1 MNLTYV
7 IMISF
12 SFFKFVERLGFR
24 EVLLFRTLTI
34 LDGNF
39 LDFLQSLEANSGT
52 VPRLGCDHFL
62 PSPFQFINPTIR
74 LYVLWITTVRVKLSL

>member
-24 EVLLFRTLTI
+24 EVLLFRTPTI

-39 LDFLQSLEANSGT
+39 LDFAQSLEANSGI
-52 VPRLGCDHFL
+52 VPRLLYDHFL
-62 PSPFQFINPTIR
+62 PSPFQFTNRTIR
-74 LYVLWITTVRVKLSL
+74 LYVM